1 MSNFTITKTTS
12 SDVLF
17 ILHPLSNPL
26 LSKVISLTDRT
37 PKQNLPGDW
46 ALGVFTD
53 SNLYYMYKKGYFTFN
68 DNEGLVKLAIENN
81 VYFDEVLDF
90 TPAKE
95 STNAEVLAVLKAGN
109 RNNILKAIDK
119 YGEEKVKEVA
129 ISNVQELTNGV
140 TSMLENLWKI
150 SLTIG

>member
-1 MSNFTITKTTS
+1 
-12 SDVLF
+12 
-17 ILHPLSNPL
+17 
-26 LSKVISLTDRT
+26 
-37 PKQNLPGDW
+37 
-46 ALGVFTD
+46 
-53 SNLYYMYKKGYFTFN
+53 MYKKGYFTFN

-140 TSMLENLWKI
+140 TNMLENLWKI